1 MAQKK
6 SGIGRGL
13 DALFLETFEDE
24 KKVGGV
30 EKLKTALID
39 PKSGQPRKNFDSDA
53 LSELADSIATHGV
66 LQPILVRETG
76 SGRFQIIAGE
86 RRWRAAKLAGLTEI
100 PAVVLDRDDLA
111 AAEIALVENV
121 QREDLNP
128 IEEAGAFRT
137 LSEEFGLTQEDLS
150 RRVGKSR
157 SYIANATRLL
167 ELPDDVKDLVSAG
180 RLSAGH
186 ARTLLGLRDRA
197 MIAPL
202 AKQCVAAGISVRDLE
217 QLVKRANRPIRET
230 PDEPPK
236 FKVDY
241 VAELER
247 KMTSD
252 LGRRVK
258 ISAKGKQ
265 KTLTLFFEDNED
277 LDALLRRIMG
287 DDFVGGL

>member
-128 IEEAGAFRT
+128 IEEAGAFRS

-167 ELPDDVKDLVSAG
+167 ELPDEVKDLVSAG

-217 QLVKRANRPIRET
+217 QQVKRANRPIRET

>member
-39 PKSGQPRKNFDSDA
+39 PKSGQPRKDFDSDA

-128 IEEAGAFRT
+128 IEEAGAFRS

>member
-1 MAQKK
+1 MAQRK

-13 DALFLETFEDE
+13 DALFLETFEEE
-24 KKVGGV
+24 KRVGGV

-39 PKSGQPRKNFDSDA
+39 PKSGQPRRTFDPDA
-53 LSELADSIATHGV
+53 LTELAESISTHGV

-76 SGRFQIIAGE
+76 NGRFQIIAGE
-86 RRWRAAKLAGLTEI
+86 RRWRAAKQAGLTEI

-111 AAEIALVENV
+111 VAEIALVENL

-128 IEEAGAFRT
+128 IEEAGAFRS
-137 LSEEFGLTQEDLS
+137 LSEEFGLTQEELS

-157 SYIANATRLL
+157 SYIANATRLI
-167 ELPDDVKDLVSAG
+167 ELPDEAKDLVSAG
-180 RLSAGH
+180 KLSAGH

-202 AKQCVAAGISVRDLE
+202 AKQCVAAGISVRELE

>member
-1 MAQKK
+1 MAPKK

-24 KKVGGV
+24 KKPGGV
-30 EKLKTALID
+30 EKLKTSLID
-39 PKSGQPRKNFDSDA
+39 PKNGQPRKNFDPDA
-53 LSELADSIATHGV
+53 LSELAASIAAHGV
-66 LQPILVRETG
+66 LQPILVRA
-76 SGRFQIIAGE
+76 SGNGRYQIIAGE
-86 RRWRAAKLAGLTEI
+86 RRWRAAKIADLSEI
-100 PAVVLDRDDLA
+100 PAVILDSDDLA

-128 IEEAGAFRT
+128 IEEAAAFRA
-137 LSEEFGLTQEDLS
+137 LAGEFGMTQEDLS

-167 ELPDDVKDLVSAG
+167 ELPDEVKALVSSGA
-180 RLSAGH
+180 LSAGH

-197 MIAPL
+197 EIAPL
-202 AKQCVAAGISVRDLE
+202 AKQCIDDGLSVRELE
-217 QLVKRANRPIRET
+217 LLVKRANKPARET
-230 PDEPPK
+230 PEEAPQV
-236 FKVDY
+236 VDY

-247 KMTSD
+247 RMISD

-265 KTLTLFFEDNED
+265 KTLTLYFEDNED

>member
-13 DALFLETFEDE
+13 DALFLETFEEE
-24 KKVGGV
+24 KKPGGA
-30 EKLKTALID
+30 EKLKASLID
-39 PKSGQPRKNFDSDA
+39 PKRGQPRRSFDSES
-53 LSELADSIATHGV
+53 LSELAESIATHGV
-66 LQPILVRETG
+66 LQPILVRATG
-76 SGRFQIIAGE
+76 AGRYQIIAGE
-86 RRWRAAKLAGLTEI
+86 RRWRAAKQAGLTEI
-100 PAVVLDRDDLA
+100 PAVILDRDDLA

-128 IEEAGAFRT
+128 IEEAAAFRA

-167 ELPDDVKDLVSAG
+167 ELPDEVKNLVAAG
-180 RLSAGH
+180 ALSAGH
-186 ARTLLGLRDRA
+186 ARTLLGLRDRSQ
-197 MIAPL
+197 ILPF
-202 AKQCVAAGISVRDLE
+202 AKKCEAEGLSVRETE
-217 QLVKRANRPIRET
+217 QLVKRANRPVRET
-230 PDEPPK
+230 PDETPT

-258 ISAKGKQ
+258 IAAKGKQ

>member
-1 MAQKK
+1 MAQRK

-13 DALFLETFEDE
+13 DALFLETFEEE
-24 KKVGGV
+24 KKPGGV
-30 EKLKTALID
+30 EKIKTSLID
-39 PKSGQPRKNFDSDA
+39 PKSGQPRKTFDSDQLA
-53 LSELADSIATHGV
+53 GLADSIAEHGV
-66 LQPILVRETG
+66 LQPILVRA
-76 SGRFQIIAGE
+76 SGNGRYQIIAGE
-86 RRWRAAKLAGLTEI
+86 RRWRAAKMAGLAEI
-100 PAVVLDRDDLA
+100 PAITLDRDDLA

-128 IEEAGAFRT
+128 IEEAGAFRA
-137 LSEEFGLTQEDLS
+137 LAEEFGMTQEDLS

-167 ELPDDVKDLVSAG
+167 ELPDEVKALVSAG
-180 RLSAGH
+180 ELTAGH

-197 MIAPL
+197 EIAPL
-202 AKQCVAAGISVRDLE
+202 AKKCVADGLSVRE
-217 QLVKRANRPIRET
+217 TEALVKRANRPIRET
-230 PDEPPK
+230 PEDETPPV
-236 FKVDY
+236 VDY

-258 ISAKGKQ
+258 IAAKGKQ
-265 KTLTLFFEDNED
+265 KTLTLWFEDNED

-287 DDFVGGL
+287 DDFVGTL

>member
-53 LSELADSIATHGV
+53 LSELADSISTHGV

-86 RRWRAAKLAGLTEI
+86 RRWRAAKLAGLSEI

-128 IEEAGAFRT
+128 IEEAGAFRS

-180 RLSAGH
+180 KLSAGH

>member
-1 MAQKK
+1 MAAKK

-24 KKVGGV
+24 KKPGGA
-30 EKLKTALID
+30 EKLKTSLID
-39 PKSGQPRKNFDSDA
+39 PKSGQPRKNFDPDA
-53 LSELADSIATHGV
+53 LSELAASIAAHGV
-66 LQPILVRETG
+66 LQPILVRS
-76 SGRFQIIAGE
+76 SGNGRYQIIAGE
-86 RRWRAAKLAGLTEI
+86 RRWRAAKLADLSEV
-100 PAVVLDRDDLA
+100 PAVILDSDDLA
-111 AAEIALVENV
+111 AAEIALVENL

-128 IEEAGAFRT
+128 IEEAAAFRA
-137 LSEEFGLTQEDLS
+137 LAGEFGMTQEDLS

-167 ELPDDVKDLVSAG
+167 ELPDEVKTLVSSGA
-180 RLSAGH
+180 LSAGH
-186 ARTLLGLRDRA
+186 ARTLLGLRDRTE
-197 MIAPL
+197 IAPL
-202 AKQCVAAGISVRDLE
+202 AKRCIDDGLSVRELE
-217 QLVKRANRPIRET
+217 LLVKRANKPARET
-230 PDEPPK
+230 LEEEPPV
-236 FKVDY
+236 VDY

-247 KMTSD
+247 RMISG

-265 KTLTLFFEDNED
+265 KSLTLYFEDNED

>member
-1 MAQKK
+1 MAQRK

-13 DALFLETFEDE
+13 DALFLETFEEE
-24 KKVGGV
+24 KRVGGV

-39 PKSGQPRKNFDSDA
+39 PKSGQPRRTFDPDA
-53 LSELADSIATHGV
+53 LTELAESISTHGV

-76 SGRFQIIAGE
+76 NGRFQIIAGE
-86 RRWRAAKLAGLTEI
+86 RRWRAAKQAGLTEI
-100 PAVVLDRDDLA
+100 PAVVLDRYDLA
-111 AAEIALVENV
+111 VAEIALVENL

-128 IEEAGAFRT
+128 IEEAGAFRS
-137 LSEEFGLTQEDLS
+137 LSEEFGLTQEELS

-157 SYIANATRLL
+157 SYIANATRLI
-167 ELPDDVKDLVSAG
+167 ELPDEVKDLVSAG
-180 RLSAGH
+180 KLSAGH

-202 AKQCVAAGISVRDLE
+202 AKQCVAAGISVRELE

>member
-1 MAQKK
+1 MAPKK

-24 KKVGGV
+24 KKPGGA
-30 EKLKTALID
+30 EKLKTSLID
-39 PKSGQPRKNFDSDA
+39 PKSGQPRKTFDSDLLA
-53 LSELADSIATHGV
+53 GLADSIAEHGV
-66 LQPILVRETG
+66 LQPILVRA
-76 SGRFQIIAGE
+76 SGNGRYQIIAGE
-86 RRWRAAKLAGLTEI
+86 RRWRAAKMAGLAEI
-100 PAVVLDRDDLA
+100 PAIALDRDDLA

-128 IEEAGAFRT
+128 IEEAGAFRA
-137 LSEEFGLTQEDLS
+137 LAEEFGMTQEDLS

-167 ELPDDVKDLVSAG
+167 ELPDEVKALVSAG
-180 RLSAGH
+180 ELSAGH

-197 MIAPL
+197 EIAPL
-202 AKQCVAAGISVRDLE
+202 AKKCVADGLSVRE
-217 QLVKRANRPIRET
+217 VEALVKRANRPIRET
-230 PDEPPK
+230 PEDETPPV
-236 FKVDY
+236 VDY

-258 ISAKGKQ
+258 IAAKGKQ
-265 KTLTLFFEDNED
+265 KTLTLWFEDNED

-287 DDFVGGL
+287 DDFVGTL

>member
-24 KKVGGV
+24 KRVGGV

-128 IEEAGAFRT
+128 IEEAGAFRS

>member
-1 MAQKK
+1 MAQRK

-13 DALFLETFEDE
+13 DALFLETFEEE
-24 KKVGGV
+24 KKPGGV
-30 EKLKTALID
+30 EKIKTSLID
-39 PKSGQPRKNFDSDA
+39 PKSGQPRKRFDSDS
-53 LSELADSIATHGV
+53 LSELAGSIAAHGV
-66 LQPILVRETG
+66 LQPILVRATG
-76 SGRFQIIAGE
+76 NGRYQIIAGE
-86 RRWRAAKLAGLTEI
+86 RRWRAAKQAELTEI
-100 PAVVLDRDDLA
+100 PAIVLDSDDLA

-128 IEEAGAFRT
+128 IEEAGAFRA
-137 LSEEFGLTQEDLS
+137 LAEEFGLTQEELS

-157 SYIANATRLL
+157 SYIANASRLL
-167 ELPDDVKDLVSAG
+167 ELPDEAKTMVSAG
-180 RLSAGH
+180 ELSAGH
-186 ARTLLGLRDRA
+186 ARTLLGLRDRSQ
-197 MIAPL
+197 IVPF
-202 AKQCVAAGISVRDLE
+202 AKRCVSDGISVRELE
-217 QLVKRANRPIRET
+217 QLVKRANRPVRET
-230 PDEPPK
+230 PDVAPA
-236 FKVDY
+236 FRVDY

-258 ISAKGKQ
+258 ISARGKQ

>member
-1 MAQKK
+1 MAPKK

-24 KKVGGV
+24 KKPGGA
-30 EKLKTALID
+30 EKLKTSLID
-39 PKSGQPRKNFDSDA
+39 PKSGQPRKTFDQES
-53 LSELADSIATHGV
+53 LVELADSIATHGV
-66 LQPILVRETG
+66 LQPILVRA
-76 SGRFQIIAGE
+76 SGNGRYQIIAGE
-86 RRWRAAKLAGLTEI
+86 RRWRAAKLANLSEI
-100 PAVVLDRDDLA
+100 PAVILDRDDLA
-111 AAEIALVENV
+111 AAEIALVENL

-128 IEEAGAFRT
+128 IEEAAAFRA

-157 SYIANATRLL
+157 SAVANATRLL
-167 ELPDDVKDLVSAG
+167 ELPDEAKAMVSSGA
-180 RLSAGH
+180 LSAGH
-186 ARTLLGLRDRA
+186 ARTLLGLRDREQ
-197 MIAPL
+197 IVPL
-202 AKQCVAAGISVRDLE
+202 AKKCAALGLSVRELE
-217 QLVKRANRPIRET
+217 LLVKRANRPVRET
-230 PDEPPK
+230 PEAPAPV
-236 FKVDY
+236 VDY

-258 ISAKGKQ
+258 IAAKGKQ
-265 KTLTLFFEDNED
+265 KTLTLWFEDNED

>member
-1 MAQKK
+1 MAQRK

-13 DALFLETFEDE
+13 DALFLETFEEE
-24 KKVGGV
+24 KRVGGV

-39 PKSGQPRKNFDSDA
+39 PKSGQPRRTFDPDA
-53 LSELADSIATHGV
+53 LTELAESISTHGV

-76 SGRFQIIAGE
+76 NGRFQIIAGE
-86 RRWRAAKLAGLTEI
+86 RRWRAAKQAGLTEI

-111 AAEIALVENV
+111 VAEIALVENL

-128 IEEAGAFRT
+128 IEEAGAFRS
-137 LSEEFGLTQEDLS
+137 LSEEFGLTQEELS

-157 SYIANATRLL
+157 SYIANATRLI

-180 RLSAGH
+180 KLSAGH

-202 AKQCVAAGISVRDLE
+202 AKQCVAAGISVRELE

>member
-1 MAQKK
+1 MAAKK

-24 KKVGGV
+24 KKPGGA
-30 EKLKTALID
+30 EKLKTSLID
-39 PKSGQPRKNFDSDA
+39 PKSGQPRKNFDPDA
-53 LSELADSIATHGV
+53 LSELAASIAAHGV
-66 LQPILVRETG
+66 LQPILVRS
-76 SGRFQIIAGE
+76 SGNGRYQIIAGE
-86 RRWRAAKLAGLTEI
+86 RRWRAAKLADLSEV
-100 PAVVLDRDDLA
+100 PAVILDSDDLA
-111 AAEIALVENV
+111 AAEIALVENL

-128 IEEAGAFRT
+128 IEEAAAFRA
-137 LSEEFGLTQEDLS
+137 LAGEFGMTQEDLS

-167 ELPDDVKDLVSAG
+167 ELPDEVKTLVSSGA
-180 RLSAGH
+180 LSAGH
-186 ARTLLGLRDRA
+186 ARTLLGLRDRTE
-197 MIAPL
+197 IAPL
-202 AKQCVAAGISVRDLE
+202 AKRCIDDGLSVRELE
-217 QLVKRANRPIRET
+217 LLVKRANKPARET
-230 PDEPPK
+230 PEEETPV
-236 FKVDY
+236 VDY

-247 KMTSD
+247 RMISD

-265 KTLTLFFEDNED
+265 KSLTLYFEDNED

>member
-1 MAQKK
+1 MAQRK

-24 KKVGGV
+24 KKPGGV
-30 EKLKTALID
+30 EKLKTSLID
-39 PKSGQPRKNFDSDA
+39 PKNGQPRKNFDPDA
-53 LSELADSIATHGV
+53 LSELAASIAAHGV
-66 LQPILVRETG
+66 LQPILVRA
-76 SGRFQIIAGE
+76 SGNGRYQIIAGE
-86 RRWRAAKLAGLTEI
+86 RRWRAAKIADLSEI
-100 PAVVLDRDDLA
+100 PAVILDSDDLA

-128 IEEAGAFRT
+128 IEEAAAFRA
-137 LSEEFGLTQEDLS
+137 LAGEFGMTQEDLS

-167 ELPDDVKDLVSAG
+167 ELPDEVKALVSSGA
-180 RLSAGH
+180 LSAGH

-197 MIAPL
+197 EIEPL
-202 AKQCVAAGISVRDLE
+202 AKQCIDDGLSVRELE
-217 QLVKRANRPIRET
+217 LLVKRANKPARET
-230 PDEPPK
+230 PEEAPQV
-236 FKVDY
+236 VDY

-247 KMTSD
+247 RMISD

-265 KTLTLFFEDNED
+265 KTLTLYFEDNED

>member
-1 MAQKK
+1 MAPKK

-24 KKVGGV
+24 KKPSGV
-30 EKLKTALID
+30 EKLKTSLID
-39 PKSGQPRKNFDSDA
+39 PKNGQPRKNFDPDA
-53 LSELADSIATHGV
+53 LSELAASIAAHGV
-66 LQPILVRETG
+66 LQPILVRA
-76 SGRFQIIAGE
+76 SGNGRYQIIAGE
-86 RRWRAAKLAGLTEI
+86 RRWRAAKIADLSEI
-100 PAVVLDRDDLA
+100 PAVILDSDDLA

-128 IEEAGAFRT
+128 IEEAAAFRA
-137 LSEEFGLTQEDLS
+137 LAGEFGMTQEDLS

-167 ELPDDVKDLVSAG
+167 ELPDEVKALVSSGA
-180 RLSAGH
+180 LSAGH

-197 MIAPL
+197 EIAPL
-202 AKQCVAAGISVRDLE
+202 AKRCIDDGLSVRELE
-217 QLVKRANRPIRET
+217 LLVKRANKPARET
-230 PDEPPK
+230 PEEAPQV
-236 FKVDY
+236 VDY

-247 KMTSD
+247 RMISD

-265 KTLTLFFEDNED
+265 KTLTLYFEDNED

>member
-76 SGRFQIIAGE
+76 NGRFQIIAGE
-86 RRWRAAKLAGLTEI
+86 RRWRAAKQAGLTEI

-111 AAEIALVENV
+111 VAEIALVENL

-128 IEEAGAFRT
+128 IEEAGAFRS
-137 LSEEFGLTQEDLS
+137 LSEEFGLTQEELS

-157 SYIANATRLL
+157 SYIANATRLI
-167 ELPDDVKDLVSAG
+167 ELPDEVKDLVSAG
-180 RLSAGH
+180 KLSAGH

-202 AKQCVAAGISVRDLE
+202 AKQCVAAGISVRELE

>member
-1 MAQKK
+1 MAQRK

-13 DALFLETFEDE
+13 DALFLETFEEE
-24 KKVGGV
+24 KKPGGV
-30 EKLKTALID
+30 EKIKTSLID
-39 PKSGQPRKNFDSDA
+39 PKSGQPRRTFDPDA
-53 LSELADSIATHGV
+53 LTELAESISTHGV

-76 SGRFQIIAGE
+76 NGRFQIIAGE
-86 RRWRAAKLAGLTEI
+86 RRWRAAKQAGLTEI

-111 AAEIALVENV
+111 VAEIALVENL

-128 IEEAGAFRT
+128 IEEAGAFRS
-137 LSEEFGLTQEDLS
+137 LSEEFGLTQEELS

-157 SYIANATRLL
+157 SYIANATRLI
-167 ELPDDVKDLVSAG
+167 ELPDEVKDLVSAG
-180 RLSAGH
+180 KLSAGH

-202 AKQCVAAGISVRDLE
+202 AKQCVAAGISVRELE

>member
-1 MAQKK
+1 MAPRK

-13 DALFLETFEDE
+13 DALFLETFEEE
-24 KKVGGV
+24 KRVGGV

-39 PKSGQPRKNFDSDA
+39 PKSGQPRRTFDPDA
-53 LSELADSIATHGV
+53 LTELAESISTHGV

-76 SGRFQIIAGE
+76 NGRFQIIAGE
-86 RRWRAAKLAGLTEI
+86 RRWRAAKQAGLTEI
-100 PAVVLDRDDLA
+100 PAVVLDRDDLSV
-111 AAEIALVENV
+111 AEIALVENL

-128 IEEAGAFRT
+128 IEEAGAFRS
-137 LSEEFGLTQEDLS
+137 LSEEFGLTQEELS

-157 SYIANATRLL
+157 SYIANATRLI
-167 ELPDDVKDLVSAG
+167 ELPDEVKDLVSAG
-180 RLSAGH
+180 KLSAGH

-197 MIAPL
+197 MIVPL
-202 AKQCVAAGISVRDLE
+202 AKQCVAAGISVRELE

>member
-1 MAQKK
+1 MAQRK

-13 DALFLETFEDE
+13 DALFLETFEEE
-24 KKVGGV
+24 KRVGGV

-39 PKSGQPRKNFDSDA
+39 PKSGQPRRTFDPDA
-53 LSELADSIATHGV
+53 LTELAESISTHGV

-76 SGRFQIIAGE
+76 NGRFQIIAGE
-86 RRWRAAKLAGLTEI
+86 RRWRAAKQAGLTEI
-100 PAVVLDRDDLA
+100 PAVVLDRDDLSV
-111 AAEIALVENV
+111 AEIALVENL

-128 IEEAGAFRT
+128 IEEAGAFRS
-137 LSEEFGLTQEDLS
+137 LSEEFGLTQEELS

-157 SYIANATRLL
+157 SYIANATRLI
-167 ELPDDVKDLVSAG
+167 ELPDEVKDLVSAG
-180 RLSAGH
+180 KLSAGH

-197 MIAPL
+197 MIVPL
-202 AKQCVAAGISVRDLE
+202 AKQCVAAGISVRELE

>member
-1 MAQKK
+1 MAQRK

-24 KKVGGV
+24 KKPGGV
-30 EKLKTALID
+30 EKIKTSLID
-39 PKSGQPRKNFDSDA
+39 PKSGQPRKSFDSDQLA
-53 LSELADSIATHGV
+53 GLADSIAEHGV
-66 LQPILVRETG
+66 LQPILVRA
-76 SGRFQIIAGE
+76 SGNGRYQIIAGE
-86 RRWRAAKLAGLTEI
+86 RRWRAAKMAGLSEI
-100 PAVVLDRDDLA
+100 PAITLDRDDLA

-128 IEEAGAFRT
+128 IEEAGAFRA
-137 LSEEFGLTQEDLS
+137 LAEEFGMTQEDLS

-167 ELPDDVKDLVSAG
+167 ELPDEVKALVSAG
-180 RLSAGH
+180 ELSAGH

-197 MIAPL
+197 EIAPF
-202 AKQCVAAGISVRDLE
+202 AKKCIADGLSVRDLE
-217 QLVKRANRPIRET
+217 ALVKRANRPIRET
-230 PDEPPK
+230 PEDEALPV
-236 FKVDY
+236 VDY

-258 ISAKGKQ
+258 IAAKGKQ
-265 KTLTLFFEDNED
+265 KTLTLYFEDNED

-287 DDFVGGL
+287 DDFVGNL

>member
-53 LSELADSIATHGV
+53 LSELADSISTHGV

-86 RRWRAAKLAGLTEI
+86 RRWRAAKLAGLSEI

-128 IEEAGAFRT
+128 IEEAGAFRS

>member
-1 MAQKK
+1 MAPKK

-24 KKVGGV
+24 KKPGGV
-30 EKLKTALID
+30 EKLKTSLID
-39 PKSGQPRKNFDSDA
+39 PKNGQPRKNFDPDA
-53 LSELADSIATHGV
+53 LSELAASIAAHGV
-66 LQPILVRETG
+66 LQPILVRA
-76 SGRFQIIAGE
+76 SGNGRYQIIAGE
-86 RRWRAAKLAGLTEI
+86 RRWRAAKIADLSEI
-100 PAVVLDRDDLA
+100 PAVILDSDDLA

-128 IEEAGAFRT
+128 IEEAAAFRA
-137 LSEEFGLTQEDLS
+137 LAGEFGMTQEDLS

-167 ELPDDVKDLVSAG
+167 ELPDEVKALVSSGA
-180 RLSAGH
+180 LSAGH
-186 ARTLLGLRDRA
+186 ARTRLGLRDRA
-197 MIAPL
+197 EIAPL
-202 AKQCVAAGISVRDLE
+202 AKRCIDDGLSVRELE
-217 QLVKRANRPIRET
+217 LLVKRANKPARET
-230 PDEPPK
+230 PEEAPQV
-236 FKVDY
+236 VDY

-247 KMTSD
+247 RMISD

-265 KTLTLFFEDNED
+265 KTLTLYFEDNED

>member
-1 MAQKK
+1 MAQRK

-13 DALFLETFEDE
+13 DALFLETFEEE
-24 KKVGGV
+24 KRVGGV

-39 PKSGQPRKNFDSDA
+39 PKSGQPRRTFDPDA
-53 LSELADSIATHGV
+53 LTELAESISTHGV

-76 SGRFQIIAGE
+76 NGRFQIIAGE
-86 RRWRAAKLAGLTEI
+86 RRWRAAKQAGLTEI

-111 AAEIALVENV
+111 VAEIALVENL

-128 IEEAGAFRT
+128 IEEAGAFRS
-137 LSEEFGLTQEDLS
+137 LSEEFGLTQEELS

-157 SYIANATRLL
+157 SYIANATRLI
-167 ELPDDVKDLVSAG
+167 ELPDEVKDLVSAG
-180 RLSAGH
+180 KLSAGH

-202 AKQCVAAGISVRDLE
+202 AKQCVAAGISVRELE

>member
-1 MAQKK
+1 MAPKK

-24 KKVGGV
+24 KKPGGA
-30 EKLKTALID
+30 EKLKTSLID
-39 PKSGQPRKNFDSDA
+39 PKSGQPRKTFDQES
-53 LSELADSIATHGV
+53 LVELADSIATHGV
-66 LQPILVRETG
+66 LQPILVRA
-76 SGRFQIIAGE
+76 SGNGRYQIIAGE
-86 RRWRAAKLAGLTEI
+86 RRWRAAKLAGLSEI
-100 PAVVLDRDDLA
+100 PAVILDRDDLA
-111 AAEIALVENV
+111 AAEIALVENL

-128 IEEAGAFRT
+128 IEEALAFKS

-157 SYIANATRLL
+157 SAVANATRLL
-167 ELPDDVKDLVSAG
+167 ELPDEAKAMVSSGA
-180 RLSAGH
+180 LSAGH
-186 ARTLLGLRDRA
+186 ARTLLGLRDRDQ
-197 MIAPL
+197 IVPL
-202 AKQCVAAGISVRDLE
+202 AKRCVADGLSVRDLE
-217 QLVKRANRPIRET
+217 LLVKRANKPVRET
-230 PDEPPK
+230 PEEPAPV
-236 FKVDY
+236 VDY

-258 ISAKGKQ
+258 IAAKGKQ
-265 KTLTLFFEDNED
+265 KTLTLWFEDNED